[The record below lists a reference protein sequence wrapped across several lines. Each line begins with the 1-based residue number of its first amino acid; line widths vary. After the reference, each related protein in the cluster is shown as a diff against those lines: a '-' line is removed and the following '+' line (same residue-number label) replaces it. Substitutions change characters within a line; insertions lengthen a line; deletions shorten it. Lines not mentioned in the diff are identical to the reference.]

1 MCASI
6 EFPVMG
12 LATEYCV
19 QLETSPGLKKVSAL
33 DSFVFSTPRAV
44 IGVYKTNNRWKKVQI
59 LSSTKL
65 CNSNEKLIL
74 NNS

>member
-44 IGVYKTNNRWKKVQI
+44 IGVYKTNNR
-59 LSSTKL
+59 
-65 CNSNEKLIL
+65 
-74 NNS
+74 